1 MLILFGTLIVL
12 FLLGL
17 PVAFSMGVASLL
29 TLLLTQDVPLVVVPQ
44 RWVAALDS
52 FPLMA
57 VPLFLLAGALMDT
70 GGLATRI
77 VRFAASFL
85 GWMRGS
91 LLHITVLSSMVF
103 ADISGSSAADT
114 AAVGSVLIPQMKK
127 RGYNIDFAT
136 AINAAGG
143 CIGPIIPPSITMIII
158 GYITNTSI
166 AAMFA
171 GGFIPGA
178 MVGLSLM
185 IASYIHIRRDKSLAY
200 SITEKFD
207 LGLGCR
213 STFEALPALLAPLL
227 IVGGI
232 IGGIFTATEAGVVAV
247 FYGLFV
253 GLLVYRELRPGQLP
267 PILLKCVIQTA
278 MVLFIAANASLFA
291 WLVAAEQIPQ
301 MVTKWITSISD
312 SPPLFLMIVNV
323 TLLVTGMLM
332 ETFSAIIILMPIL
345 FPVAMS
351 FGINPVHFGVLV
363 TVNLCIGAVT
373 PPYGITLFV
382 ASTISGRTVR
392 QVSRHLVLPISAMLV
407 VLFLVTYVPE
417 TVLFVPRLAGFVK

>member
-1 MLILFGTLIVL
+1 MVVLFGTLVLL

-17 PVAFSMGVASLL
+17 PVAFSMGVSTLL
-29 TLLLTQDVPLVVVPQ
+29 TLLLTQNVPLVVIPQ

-77 VRFAASFL
+77 VSFAAAFL
-85 GWMRGS
+85 GWVRGS
-91 LLHITVLSSMVF
+91 LLHITVLASMVF
-103 ADISGSSAADT
+103 ADISGSSSADT

-158 GYITNTSI
+158 GYVTNTSI
-166 AAMFA
+166 AGMFM
-171 GGFIPGA
+171 GGFIPGL

-185 IASYIHIRRDKSLAY
+185 VASYIHARSGGPAY
-200 SITEKFD
+200 AVTEKFD
-207 LGLGCR
+207 LGRGCR
-213 STFEALPALLAPLL
+213 ATFEALPALGAPIV

-232 IGGIFTATEAGVVAV
+232 IGGVFTATEAAVVAV

-253 GLLVYRELRPGQLP
+253 GMFIYRELKAQALP
-267 PILLKCVIQTA
+267 SLLLRSALQA
-278 MVLFIAANASLFA
+278 SMVMFIAANANLFA

-301 MVTKWITSISD
+301 MVTGWIIAISD
-312 SPPLFLMIVNV
+312 SPIVFLIIVNLV
-323 TLLVTGMLM
+323 LLATGMLM

-345 FPVAMS
+345 YPVAVN
-351 FGINPVHFGVLV
+351 FGINPIHFGVLV
-363 TVNLCIGAVT
+363 TVNLCIGMVT

-382 ASTISGRTVR
+382 ASSISGRTVR
-392 QVSRHLVLPISAMLV
+392 QVSRHLALPIGAMLI
-407 VLFLVTYVPE
+407 VLLLVTYLPE
-417 TVLFVPRLAGFVK
+417 TVLFVPRLGGFVK